1 MVLGAS
7 NIVKPLWQNSK
18 ATDPKDDLF
27 AAIDDYFCEL
37 YVSQLMQ
44 NHLHGQTVNQA
55 KKQPA
60 LPFSKCRLLFG
71 IFI

>member
-27 AAIDDYFCEL
+27 AAIDDYFREL
-37 YVSQLMQ
+37 YASDQ
-44 NHLHGQTVNQA
+44 GKIIGTA
-55 KKQPA
+55 K
-60 LPFSKCRLLFG
+60 R
-71 IFI
+71 